1 MEVDRLARSHAVAAM
16 CELAGP
22 AKVADYPVQSSGFG
36 NLNFAPP
43 KGVRYLGPHSFM
55 KNGGAKIMNT
65 KLTGRRDFLKQAG
78 AMGSIALMAG
88 LPPGSTAAGADP
100 AGVTEDTI
108 LPAQPEDP
116 PKYHI
121 KFAVCGMSH
130 DHVYGMIGAIQR
142 GGGEMVAAWAAEP
155 DKLAVFTNRFPNVKI
170 AASPEEILNDPAIQL
185 VLSSQIASERAPLGV
200 RAMRQGKDFLAD
212 KPGITT
218 LEQLAAVRKTIAETG
233 RIYGI
238 MYSERLEVKAAV
250 YAGRLVRQGAIGK
263 VIQTINIA
271 PHQIIQGHGDNGG
284 GAPRPEWFWNP
295 DQYGGILCDIGS
307 HQIDQFLFYTGSTQ
321 ADIVE
326 SQIANIRHPQ
336 RPRFQD
342 FGDMVLRG
350 DRGLG
355 YVRLDWFT
363 PDGLGTWGD
372 GRLFILGTNGYIEIR
387 KYANVAVKKQG
398 NNLFLVD
405 NQRARYF
412 DCNNLT
418 LPFGPEFVADIVN
431 RTHVAQDQVQC
442 LLAAELAI
450 KAQRHATFVTLK
462 E

>member
-1 MEVDRLARSHAVAAM
+1 
-16 CELAGP
+16 
-22 AKVADYPVQSSGFG
+22 
-36 NLNFAPP
+36 
-43 KGVRYLGPHSFM
+43 M
-55 KNGGAKIMNT
+55 KSK
-65 KLTGRRDFLKQAG
+65 GRRDFLKRTG
-78 AMGSIALMAG
+78 LMGSVAMMAG
-88 LPPGSTAAGADP
+88 LPNGAMALGGERSAVIEQAAM
-100 AGVTEDTI
+100 
-108 LPAQPEDP
+108 PAQAEEA

-130 DHVYGMIGAIQR
+130 DHIYGMIGAIQR
-142 GGGEMVAAWAAEP
+142 GGGEMVAAWGGED
-155 DKLAVFTNRFPNVKI
+155 DKLAAFTKRYPDVKMVKTQD
-170 AASPEEILNDPAIQL
+170 EILNDPSVQL
-185 VLSSQIASERAPLGV
+185 VLSSQIANERAPLGV
-200 RAMRQGKDFLAD
+200 RAMKHGKDFLSD

-218 LEQLAAVRKTIAETG
+218 LEQLAQVRATIAETK

-250 YAGRLVRQGAIGK
+250 YAGVLVQQGAIGK

-271 PHQIIQGHGDNGG
+271 PHQIIQGHGDAGG
-284 GAPRPEWFWNP
+284 GTGRPEWFWNP

-307 HQIDQFLFYTGSTQ
+307 HQVDQFLFYTGSKE
-321 ADIVE
+321 AVIAE
-326 SQIANIRHPQ
+326 SQVANVRHPD

-372 GRLFILGTNGYIEIR
+372 GRLFILGTDGYIEIR
-387 KYANVAVKKQG
+387 KYTDVAVKPQG
-398 NNLFLVD
+398 NNLFIVD
-405 NQRARYF
+405 AKQARYI
-412 DCNNLT
+412 DCNNMP

-442 LLAAELAI
+442 LLAAELVI
-450 KAQRHATFVTLK
+450 KAQMNATHVTLK
-462 E
+462 A